1 MLRKQLRPAIMVTLA
16 LMVITGIAY
25 PAVVT
30 GIAQVIFP
38 RQANGSIV
46 RVGGRAVGSALIG
59 QTFAGVGYFHPR
71 PSAAGAGY
79 DDTLSGGTNRGPI
92 DARLADTLIAGM
104 VDSVIA
110 LDSARPG
117 RIPSDMVTSS
127 ASGIDPHISPASA
140 ELQLPRIARKRG
152 ASPEAVRRLVARY
165 TEGRQFGFLGE
176 PRVNVLLLDIA
187 LDSAFGRAATS
198 RPSTF

>member
-1 MLRKQLRPAIMVTLA
+1 MLNKQLRPAIVVTLI
-16 LMVITGIAY
+16 LMVITGIVY
-25 PAVVT
+25 PVVVT

-59 QTFAGVGYFHPR
+59 QPFAGARYFHPR

-79 DDTLSGGTNRGPI
+79 DDTLSGGSNRGPT

-127 ASGIDPHISPASA
+127 ASGVDPHISPASA
-140 ELQLPRIARKRG
+140 ELQVPRVARERG
-152 ASPEAVRRLVARY
+152 ASREAVRRLVARF
-165 TEGRQFGFLGE
+165 TERRQFGLLGE
-176 PRVNVLLLDIA
+176 SRVNVLLLNIA
-187 LDSAFGRAATS
+187 LDSVFGRRVTS
-198 RPSTF
+198 KSPAF